1 MQTKRI
7 IAGII
12 DFIIIA
18 VIYEIPFFILIILPL
33 IAGGLSSIN
42 MIDRI
47 FFCTLIALF
56 LLIFKDVFKK
66 GSVGKQIMKLE
77 IIDIKTNEKAF
88 LSKRI
93 LRNLTWFLS
102 FVEVIVLMAT
112 GKRIG
117 DRIAGTEVVAAVW
130 VMLCTMRFYEKV

>member
-117 DRIAGTEVVAAVW
+117 DRIAGTEVVAAV
-130 VMLCTMRFYEKV
+130 

>member
-88 LSKRI
+88 LLYFI

-117 DRIAGTEVVAAVW
+117 DRIAGTEVVAAV
-130 VMLCTMRFYEKV
+130 

>member
-18 VIYEIPFFILIILPL
+18 VIYEILFFILIILPL

-117 DRIAGTEVVAAVW
+117 DRIAGTEVVAAV
-130 VMLCTMRFYEKV
+130 

>member
-56 LLIFKDVFKK
+56 LLISKDVFKK

-117 DRIAGTEVVAAVW
+117 DRIAGTEVVAAV
-130 VMLCTMRFYEKV
+130 

>member
-12 DFIIIA
+12 DFIIIS

-117 DRIAGTEVVAAVW
+117 DRIAGTEVVAAV
-130 VMLCTMRFYEKV
+130 

>member
-66 GSVGKQIMKLE
+66 GSIGKQIMKLE

-117 DRIAGTEVVAAVW
+117 DRIAGTEVVAAV
-130 VMLCTMRFYEKV
+130 